1 LSAKISARRAAAR
14 LKRKK
19 KKMGTSFELIKK
31 MGTSFELI
39 LKPHVMQIFYREQHV
54 RMHFYNDGPGQ
65 VYVEAHN
72 ILAGSTADPF
82 VVQDFGQ
89 LLLPGQ
95 VTAFSGLGP
104 LTLSSVDDQGATVI
118 VKTALT
124 S

>member
-1 LSAKISARRAAAR
+1 MNIP
-14 LKRKK
+14 
-19 KKMGTSFELIKK
+19 FELMKEI
-31 MGTSFELI
+31 GTSFELI
-39 LKPHVMQIFYREQHV
+39 LKPHVMQILYREQHV
-54 RMHFYNDGPGQ
+54 RMHFHNDGPGQ

-82 VVQDFGQ
+82 GVQDFGQ
-89 LLLPGQ
+89 LLLAGQ

>member
-1 LSAKISARRAAAR
+1 
-14 LKRKK
+14 
-19 KKMGTSFELIKK
+19 MNTFELIKK
-31 MGTSFELI
+31 KNMNTFELI
-39 LKPHVMQIFYREQHV
+39 LKPHTMQILYREQHV
-54 RMHFYNDGPGQ
+54 RMHFYNDGLGQ

-82 VVQDFGQ
+82 VVHGFGQ

-104 LTLSSVDDQGATVI
+104 LTLSAVDDQGATMI